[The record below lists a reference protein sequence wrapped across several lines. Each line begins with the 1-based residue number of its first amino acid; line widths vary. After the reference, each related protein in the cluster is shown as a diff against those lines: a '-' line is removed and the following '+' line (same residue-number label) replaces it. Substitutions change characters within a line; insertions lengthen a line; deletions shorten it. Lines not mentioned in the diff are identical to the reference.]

1 MVGERRLHQKRE
13 RRSQWN
19 AVLVDGEWRLLDVL
33 WASCSLVRR
42 RVAGWSLIDVD
53 GERFTEEQEDEAPG
67 EKSYEANEF
76 FFLTDPDRFICTHLP
91 DDPRWQLL
99 PRPLSVVQFESFV
112 YVRERFFDLE
122 LMMLPDSQRR
132 CVLKTTDAEVTISFG
147 IPASIGSSVQ
157 FRYMLFRDHDGDGNE
172 DKSMTQSK
180 GCVIYQQSDNR
191 ISYTCRIF
199 EVGRYRMDIYGR
211 HTDHHG
217 CMDLICG
224 YVIECESTNGRQLPD
239 DPEIGWGP
247 GSALEEVGLVAVTHL
262 NGVIYT
268 DHTGVTIRL
277 LKSTDTDLVFWHCLK
292 HNTFDEAKLV
302 SRAVLRMSGDDV
314 IIQLRLPVPGEYAYM
329 LFAEIL
335 ASSGDLANVCN
346 YLIKFD
352 EPIAPTTPFPPL
364 RWGVLGAGV
373 NARTLG
379 FKMDRKGKEGYIETS
394 TADVHLKV
402 KVPVSRSIMYYEV
415 GCSHDVSGRSP
426 AVVNLK
432 VSRQQV
438 DIRVNLTESGEYAL
452 NMFVRRQSDK
462 TRLHHVHTILI
473 NYTDQSELHCENE
486 TSIAETDLSA
496 NEQSE
501 NTRESVCTHEW
512 CETIESE
519 YKVVL
524 PQSEHELLVAA
535 ERKAAQYPVDFIR
548 VKRNETGSRER
559 VVSLPLE
566 GDYVVDVFEVR
577 EDSRLE
583 NVRRIHVKRTNK
595 VTSNIIVCYYCI

>member
-1 MVGERRLHQKRE
+1 MVGERRLRQKRE

-19 AVLVDGEWRLLDVL
+19 AVLVDGEWRLLDVV

-53 GERFTEEQEDEAPG
+53 GERFTKEQEDEAPG
-67 EKSYEANEF
+67 EKSYTTNEF

-91 DDPRWQLL
+91 DDPLWQLL
-99 PRPLSVVQFESFV
+99 PHPLSVVQFESFV
-112 YVRERFFDLE
+112 YVRERFFGLE

-132 CVLKTTDAEVTISFG
+132 CVLTTTDSELTIAFG
-147 IPASIGSSVQ
+147 IPASTGLRLQ
-157 FRYMLFRDHDGDGNE
+157 FRYMLFRDQDDDGHE
-172 DKSMTQSK
+172 DKSMSQSK
-180 GCVIYQQSDNR
+180 GFVICRQSDNR

-217 CMDLICG
+217 RMDLICG
-224 YVIECESTNGRQLPD
+224 YVIECRSTNGRRLPA

-247 GSALEEVGLVAVTHL
+247 GSALDEVGLVAVTHL
-262 NGVIYT
+262 NGFVYT
-268 DHTGVTIRL
+268 VHPGVTIGL
-277 LKSTDTDLVFWHCLK
+277 LKSTDKDLVFWHCLK
-292 HNTFDEAKLV
+292 HNTLDETTLV

-314 IIQLRLPVPGEYAYM
+314 IIQLRLPEPGEYAYM
-329 LFAEIL
+329 LFADNL

-346 YLIKFD
+346 YLIQFD
-352 EPIAPTTPFPPL
+352 ETVASTTPFPPL
-364 RWGVLGAGV
+364 GWGVLGAGV
-373 NARTLG
+373 HARTLG
-379 FKMDRKGKEGYIETS
+379 FNMDRKGKEGYIETS

-426 AVVNLK
+426 AVVNMT
-432 VSRQQV
+432 VSSQQV
-438 DIRVNLTESGEYAL
+438 DIQVNLTESGEYAL
-452 NMFVRRQSDK
+452 NMFVRRQSNE

-501 NTRESVCTHEW
+501 NTRESACTHEW

-548 VKRNETGSRER
+548 VKQNETGSRER
-559 VVSLPLE
+559 VVSLPME

-583 NVRRIHVKRTNK
+583 NVRRIHVKRIKK
-595 VTSNIIVCYYCI
+595 VTSNRIVRYYCI